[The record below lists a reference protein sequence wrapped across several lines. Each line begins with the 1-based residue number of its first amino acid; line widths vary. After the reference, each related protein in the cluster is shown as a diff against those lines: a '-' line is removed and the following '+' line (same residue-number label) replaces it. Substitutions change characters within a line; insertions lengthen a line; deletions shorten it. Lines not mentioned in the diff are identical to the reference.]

1 MHAQPAKGYFSLIQY
16 CPDLGRLEAA
26 NVGVLLFCPER
37 SFLKALTTR
46 SNARIKRF
54 FGAAGHDWERIHSFK
69 QGFVERIEREG
80 RDVATL
86 DDLQRFI
93 AQRAN
98 LIQLTP
104 PRPMK
109 VLDPEADL
117 RELFDEYLGVGV
129 AKPKSTS
136 KSLRQLLGKKLDAAG
151 LQSKIRRDLRVAVP
165 VLGREIDVPF
175 GFQNGRFNLI
185 TPVRFTA
192 AHSTQA
198 VTASACT
205 LAVEGRSL
213 FEHSDSKLG
222 ALQLVVV
229 GKFRPNDRE
238 SVQLVRRIFDDNQ
251 VKLYRTSELPQL
263 IEAIRQTGKDVVLSN
278 EN

>member
-1 MHAQPAKGYFSLIQY
+1 MHAHPAKGYFSLIQY

-46 SNARIKRF
+46 TNARIRRF
-54 FGAAGHDWERIHSFK
+54 FGAEGQDWERINSFK
-69 QGFVERIEREG
+69 QGIIERIEREG

-117 RELFDEYLGVGV
+117 QALFDEYLG
-129 AKPKSTS
+129 
-136 KSLRQLLGKKLDAAG
+136 
-151 LQSKIRRDLRVAVP
+151 
-165 VLGREIDVPF
+165 E
-175 GFQNGRFNLI
+175 
-185 TPVRFTA
+185 
-192 AHSTQA
+192 
-198 VTASACT
+198 
-205 LAVEGRSL
+205 
-213 FEHSDSKLG
+213 
-222 ALQLVVV
+222 
-229 GKFRPNDRE
+229 DRE
-238 SVQLVRRIFDDNQ
+238 SEKLVRRIFDDNQ
-251 VKLYRTSELPQL
+251 VKLFRTSDLPRL
-263 IEAIRQTGKDVVLSN
+263 IDVIRQTGQDVVSVD
-278 EN
+278 ES

>member
-1 MHAQPAKGYFSLIQY
+1 MNEHPAKGYFSLIQY

-37 SFLKALTTR
+37 QFLKAITVRT
-46 SNARIKRF
+46 NARIRRF
-54 FGAAGHDWERIHSFK
+54 FGAEGHDWERINSFK
-69 QGFVERIEREG
+69 QGIVERIEREG

-117 RELFDEYLGVGV
+117 RALFDEYLGGGV
-129 AKPKSTS
+129 AKPRATS
-136 KSLRQLLGKKLDAAG
+136 KSLRRVLGEKLDAAG
-151 LQSKIRRDLRVAVP
+151 LQSKNRRDLRVPVP

-192 AHSTQA
+192 AHSAQA

-205 LAVEGRSL
+205 WAVEGRSL

-222 ALQLVVV
+222 ALQLVVA
-229 GKFRPNDRE
+229 GKFRPKDRE
-238 SVQLVRRIFDDNQ
+238 SEKLVRRIFDDNQ
-251 VKLYRTSELPQL
+251 VKLFRTSDLPRL
-263 IEAIRQTGKDVVLSN
+263 IDVIRNTGKDVVPADES
-278 EN
+278 